1 MTEWYLINPQPTLNS
16 GFEKDEFTDYAQ
28 DGFDELLT
36 ETQLGKTIKFCRGK
50 FDGENFEVEVEG
62 EGIVQSETPDAYTQG
77 YKRQLLT
84 RIADKVA
91 EYKYIKYDGAIWL
104 IMTEPSDNCIY
115 DKCVLHQC
123 NYILKWQNVNTDII
137 YCPASIENAS
147 QYNTGEEGNK
157 ILMLGYN
164 QLMAYVSLD
173 DDTVVIDRN
182 LRLFVDYNKVNPIP
196 YKVTRPDTVAFSYGK
211 NRVMCLVLTEDQ
223 YNPKTDNIDL
233 MICDYFEIELS
244 EASSPIEITY
254 VGNPT
259 VRIGGSKTFRVK
271 ETAVTFTMSIAD
283 MFKDMVS
290 FKQIDDF
297 SCKISVKN
305 NEMAVGANLKII
317 AISKNGDKGELLIN
331 IVGGV

>member
-36 ETQLGKTIKFCRGK
+36 ETQLGKAIKFCKGK
-50 FDGENFEVEVEG
+50 FDGENFEIEVEG

-91 EYKYIKYDGAIWL
+91 DYKYIKYDGAIWL
-104 IMTEPSDNCIY
+104 IMTEPADNCIY

-123 NYILKWQNVNTDII
+123 NYILKWQNATKDII

-223 YNPKTDNIDL
+223 YNPKTDSIENWL
-233 MICDYFEIELS
+233 CDYFQIS
-244 EASSPIEITY
+244 NITITY
-254 VGNPT
+254 SGNPT
-259 VRIGGSKTFRVK
+259 IRVGGTKTLKVDTTETVAWSVESDIGATIMPDGNSVKVKCTNDINYVGKTIIVKATVGNSVGECLLTVIGG
-271 ETAVTFTMSIAD
+271 A
-283 MFKDMVS
+283 
-290 FKQIDDF
+290 
-297 SCKISVKN
+297 
-305 NEMAVGANLKII
+305 
-317 AISKNGDKGELLIN
+317 
-331 IVGGV
+331 